1 MFMAHSYLSS
11 AQLKILFRRPNQ
23 IDLPQLE
30 GFLAQLIKTQD
41 IAGPNHP
48 LQTNVCK
55 DGQQKC
61 VVKTVPALKT
71 IKNTTPASKTVK
83 VSQNKVV
90 KFVTSTPASKTVKVS
105 QNMVANPKLVTKSP
119 APKTAEVTQEI
130 VNKFTIDSCKYF
142 ATIDCDETCGLCH
155 LCSVPGFSGRSECSS
170 QCAGGVEKCT
180 KSCKVGQEQCLI
192 VTSRFTELAT
202 SIIT

>member
-1 MFMAHSYLSS
+1 MVDHVHGSLIFELCSTQNTFY
-11 AQLKILFRRPNQ
+11 RRPDQ

-30 GFLAQLIKTQD
+30 GFLAQLIKTQE
-41 IAGPNHP
+41 IANSNRP

-61 VVKTVPALKT
+61 LTIPALKT
-71 IKNTTPASKTVK
+71 IKTTIKNPNLVTIPASKTVK
-83 VSQNKVV
+83 VSQNKVE
-90 KFVTSTPASKTVKVS
+90 
-105 QNMVANPKLVTKSP
+105 KLVTKNP
-119 APKTAEVTQEI
+119 VPKTVEVTQEI

-142 ATIDCDETCGLCH
+142 ATFDCDETCGLCH

-192 VTSRFTELAT
+192 VTSRFSELAT